1 MTCNRKRSNIVK
13 RMKWL
18 PVTLY
23 SRYRFSRSLVNFND
37 CFVWTSDYL
46 SVTKFYFTIGQS
58 NRQQEK
64 SFNSSRSG
72 VVDNYKIIFCNSVK
86 PEVNKIR
93 KLKNN
98 KILKTNFFVRFRIC
112 LYLVSNWN
120 TINLYGPVGSI
131 SIKFFFID
139 LSL

>member
-1 MTCNRKRSNIVK
+1 M
-13 RMKWL
+13 
-18 PVTLY
+18 
-23 SRYRFSRSLVNFND
+23 
-37 CFVWTSDYL
+37 
-46 SVTKFYFTIGQS
+46 TKFYFTIGQS

-112 LYLVSNWN
+112 LYLVSN
-120 TINLYGPVGSI
+120 
-131 SIKFFFID
+131 
-139 LSL
+139 